1 MKSTYTLLS
10 IYLDNK
16 PLLRNG
22 FKIES
27 SKNYISI
34 PDIFDEYTLFDYPK
48 CRRKVSGKF
57 LLSTN
62 NFSEIENCLN
72 KLLVCHELII
82 MFDQNPVSLVVS
94 QLFAKRV
101 LQVAE
106 MIKEQFPCIS
116 LTITAN
122 PENIEFYQKIVNE
135 L

>member
-1 MKSTYTLLS
+1 
-10 IYLDNK
+10 
-16 PLLRNG
+16 
-22 FKIES
+22 
-27 SKNYISI
+27 
-34 PDIFDEYTLFDYPK
+34 
-48 CRRKVSGKF
+48 
-57 LLSTN
+57 
-62 NFSEIENCLN
+62 
-72 KLLVCHELII
+72 